1 MDGVRGQDT
10 DTIMKSKKE
19 DLHHMHLPMD
29 IVQNIIIGITLP
41 VAFTMTTIENYIF
54 TLKGLTGGLPHRCL
68 ILFNWDLAGL

>member
-1 MDGVRGQDT
+1 
-10 DTIMKSKKE
+10 
-19 DLHHMHLPMD
+19 MD

-54 TLKGLTGGLPHRCL
+54 TLKGLAGGLPHRCL